1 MRSFSDKEKE
11 IINKLINIKRSSK
24 LEELQVA
31 KLLREQLSCFA
42 IQWSYKPKKTISLY
56 SYEGKPMN
64 EVDWGNL
71 RTNYFHTV
79 DFLYLIEELEEYHLI
94 KLQTLSF
101 ELENDE
107 ERLLYDRSKYEFKS
121 FAFWRKSDNI
131 KYLVPVEA
139 KHNVHIDFVDYLEKY
154 ANKVVYPLPLLEDLA
169 ENEFK
174 SIELRNFE
182 NQMEKTDE
190 QHKEQLKVA
199 NNSFYVAMV
208 AVVISAIVPFGVNKC
223 TDPVEL
229 NNKQIES
236 LQDVIRE
243 SKVSFPDSVII
254 KIVMPSLKIKHI
266 EKQKEENQLNAGN
279 KL

>member
-11 IINKLINIKRSSK
+11 IINKLINIKRSSN

-71 RTNYFHTV
+71 RMNYFQTV

-101 ELENDE
+101 ELGNDE
-107 ERLLYDRSKYEFKS
+107 ERLLYDRSKYEFKNI
-121 FAFWRKSDNI
+121 AFWRKSDNI

-139 KHNVHIDFVDYLEKY
+139 KHNVHVDFVDYLEKY
-154 ANKVVYPLPLLEDLA
+154 TNKVIYPLPLLEDLA
-169 ENEFK
+169 DNAFK
-174 SIELRNFE
+174 SIEQRNLE
-182 NQMEKTDE
+182 KQLNDAETHHNEQMDTAKKSY
-190 QHKEQLKVA
+190 HVA
-199 NNSFYVAMV
+199 LA
-208 AVVISAIVPFGVNKC
+208 AVLISAIIPFGVNKC
-223 TDPVEL
+223 SDPVKL
-229 NNKQIES
+229 DSKQIE
-236 LQDVIRE
+236 LIQQAIRGT
-243 SKVSFPDSVII
+243 SAAYPDSQKI
-254 KIVMPSLKIKHI
+254 KILVAPIRIKV
-266 EKQKEENQLNAGN
+266 ETN
-279 KL
+279 KNMTK